1 MDEFL
6 WPTKAISRVF
16 NADHRLSAAA
26 TSTAEALN
34 VQEATAVLAARELT
48 RREREMAALAAA
60 DAHVQDL
67 VRVQLSPIIANA
79 VRGARDFYVTSRA
92 P

>member
-1 MDEFL
+1 M
-6 WPTKAISRVF
+6 
-16 NADHRLSAAA
+16 
-26 TSTAEALN
+26 
-34 VQEATAVLAARELT
+34 LAARELT
-48 RREREMAALAAA
+48 RREREMAALAEQVRGLLDEQTTALAAA